1 MSTVTVNLSQAAW
14 NSTAALRAQGGAA
27 TLADSVDI
35 FFLAGYT
42 FNTTHPYYSSASLVG
57 STGRLNFSDGG
68 YQLYTGV
75 VDLTPNADS
84 GKAIATGIEEYSPN
98 AFRLSFGGKLTFDY
112 SGSINGTSIIG
123 TGGTLTAA
131 SLQTLIPTY
140 SSAYNSQLGNVNLSL
155 HGALD
160 AHVDGGFQGTL
171 SSFDVHADHFLTSGN
186 ISGNFNVSGNGT
198 EIGMHL
204 ASASVNG
211 TLTGFSN
218 MYNDGS
224 QVSMSGASLAVTG
237 ATVIDERLFA
247 DAANFSGNDV
257 ISITLP
263 AAVTIPWTVAAGSG
277 DDTVTLRGGGTALSA
292 NAGSGN
298 DTITLLDNG
307 HAVDGGDGTDTV
319 SLAGARSTF
328 SITKVGGAYVL
339 ASAGQA
345 NDVLQNVETL
355 KFADATMSVEYND
368 VVQALYVAYFGRAAD
383 SGGLTNFQQQLASLH
398 APHDLASVSEAY
410 NSNAGI
416 RALIDGFG
424 SSDESKAL
432 YSGDTTSFV
441 TSIYKNVFSR
451 APDADGL
458 HFWVDAIDHYGL
470 TKANAS
476 LSIMA
481 GALSNTSTQGKLD
494 AALVNNRVTIAS
506 DFSFAIDTPAEQLA
520 YSGNTAAATV
530 RAMLATVDAN
540 TDLVAF
546 QGTVQSTLAHMQL
559 STGLVGIAAP
569 DDGFFH

>member
-1 MSTVTVNLSQAAW
+1 
-14 NSTAALRAQGGAA
+14 
-27 TLADSVDI
+27 
-35 FFLAGYT
+35 
-42 FNTTHPYYSSASLVG
+42 
-57 STGRLNFSDGG
+57 
-68 YQLYTGV
+68 
-75 VDLTPNADS
+75 
-84 GKAIATGIEEYSPN
+84 
-98 AFRLSFGGKLTFDY
+98 
-112 SGSINGTSIIG
+112 
-123 TGGTLTAA
+123 
-131 SLQTLIPTY
+131 
-140 SSAYNSQLGNVNLSL
+140 
-155 HGALD
+155 
-160 AHVDGGFQGTL
+160 
-171 SSFDVHADHFLTSGN
+171 
-186 ISGNFNVSGNGT
+186 
-198 EIGMHL
+198 
-204 ASASVNG
+204 
-211 TLTGFSN
+211 
-218 MYNDGS
+218 
-224 QVSMSGASLAVTG
+224 
-237 ATVIDERLFA
+237 
-247 DAANFSGNDV
+247 
-257 ISITLP
+257 
-263 AAVTIPWTVAAGSG
+263 
-277 DDTVTLRGGGTALSA
+277 
-292 NAGSGN
+292 
-298 DTITLLDNG
+298 
-307 HAVDGGDGTDTV
+307 
-319 SLAGARSTF
+319 
-328 SITKVGGAYVL
+328 
-339 ASAGQA
+339 
-345 NDVLQNVETL
+345 
-355 KFADATMSVEYND
+355 
-368 VVQALYVAYFGRAAD
+368 
-383 SGGLTNFQQQLASLH
+383 
-398 APHDLASVSEAY
+398 VSEAY